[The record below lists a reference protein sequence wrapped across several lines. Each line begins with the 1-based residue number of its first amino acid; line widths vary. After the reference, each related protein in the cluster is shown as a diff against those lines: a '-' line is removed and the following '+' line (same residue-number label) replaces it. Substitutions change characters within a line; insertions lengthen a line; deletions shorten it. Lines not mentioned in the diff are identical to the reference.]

1 MKFKHCFMAS
11 CFLLLTTTASFA
23 EVRELDSYTVDL
35 PAQWDVEQQGQ
46 FWESYTAPGS
56 SDLVHLVRGDYL
68 FSDALLL
75 ARSLA
80 ARSRAG
86 DSLRIM
92 EDGRTFSFV
101 KPNGDRVVLLE
112 SGGKTVMVTVVERHK
127 RIPELLLGFTSRD
140 PKLTK
145 IFTALA
151 DTRMIDWLSFTSDV
165 QPGADLHPAKARG
178 MPDFSTYGTIEGEK
192 GNPPP
197 PTEEMPSDWEHKA
210 IGLWTVAVA
219 KDSEEWVAAR
229 FITLPETLKEIA
241 REIATRFN
249 GRNIVVVEEGFL
261 LFGTIYG
268 NASLNGRGENRI
280 LHLYGGARQ
289 Q

>member
-219 KDSEEWVAAR
+219 KDSEEWVFHGLPGGDAAGDVR
-229 FITLPETLKEIA
+229 SLLP
-241 REIATRFN
+241 
-249 GRNIVVVEEGFL
+249 
-261 LFGTIYG
+261 
-268 NASLNGRGENRI
+268 GRGHSGFQAGLSKGPGGSLAASQDERRRAEYSGI
-280 LHLYGGARQ
+280 LEGPA
-289 Q
+289 